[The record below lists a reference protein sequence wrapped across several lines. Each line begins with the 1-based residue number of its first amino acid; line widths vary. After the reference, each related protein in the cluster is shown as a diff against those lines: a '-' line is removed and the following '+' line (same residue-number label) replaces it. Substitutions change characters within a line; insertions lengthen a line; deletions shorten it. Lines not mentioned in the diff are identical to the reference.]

1 MSRCFHYVSL
11 KRLSESLKS
20 HIVAKIKKKKK
31 KKTIDLCLG
40 LDCHADFQS
49 ARNDRAGVV

>member
-31 KKTIDLCLG
+31 RLFIIRLNIYALFAKVCKGCVK
-40 LDCHADFQS
+40 
-49 ARNDRAGVV
+49 NM

>member
-20 HIVAKIKKKKK
+20 HIVAKIKKKKRLFIIRLNIYALFAK
-31 KKTIDLCLG
+31 VCKGHVK
-40 LDCHADFQS
+40 
-49 ARNDRAGVV
+49 NM